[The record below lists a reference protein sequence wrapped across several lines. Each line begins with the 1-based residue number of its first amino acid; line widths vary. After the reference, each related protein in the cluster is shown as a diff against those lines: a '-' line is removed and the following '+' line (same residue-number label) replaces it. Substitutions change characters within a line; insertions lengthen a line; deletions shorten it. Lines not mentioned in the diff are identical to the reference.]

1 VKLFICLVVSS
12 ILTLVPAVISASPMI
27 SSLGQGVT
35 ATLTFTPDP
44 PQVGTAHATLLF
56 DGASASQVASTQI
69 TFTTAMPSMGMS
81 GRGGT
86 ARSLGSGRFAFDVPI
101 GMATIW
107 SLSIRAKGG
116 INGTATY
123 RFVAAGDANAPASGA
138 MNGMANAASDSGPW
152 RTAVFV
158 MLALVVIGAVLAM
171 RRERRTGAFLVLGA
185 AAIVVVIVA
194 VLQSRSASDPGA
206 TNGMDMSA
214 MSDVKGE
221 AASPVGTAIA
231 RRAHGS
237 VADPVVLAPG
247 TLAPYL
253 VQDIVARAPGVLRD
267 FKLYAGDRVGAGETI
282 ARLDEPELA
291 ARAGASAADAQAQAA
306 AAEAA
311 SIEAMH
317 HAPNAVRIAQ
327 NELAAKTEQ
336 QRYWETEL
344 HRERTLLDAGAVS
357 QQEYDDERA
366 QATSASAALS
376 SARTKVSDAV
386 AGVAMARAQAEN
398 QRQQAAQAAGS
409 AQADAI
415 MAGYTAVI
423 APSDGVVLKRLVDPG
438 TYVQAGTAVARIAVI
453 DRLRVQA
460 NVAQEDLAAI
470 RVGTPVETRVN
481 GRAGLRGRV
490 TSVSPVVDPATRT
503 ASVEAVVENPG
514 RTVVPGGYVQ
524 VVLHAHVTHPKD
536 AIVVPS
542 AAIVEA
548 GGSAVWTTS
557 DGVVHRVPVAVIS
570 DDGTT
575 ALVRAAELRDGS
587 HVVTVGATSLEEGQR
602 VTESSAGRT
611 P

>member
-1 VKLFICLVVSS
+1 
-12 ILTLVPAVISASPMI
+12 
-27 SSLGQGVT
+27 
-35 ATLTFTPDP
+35 
-44 PQVGTAHATLLF
+44 
-56 DGASASQVASTQI
+56 
-69 TFTTAMPSMGMS
+69 
-81 GRGGT
+81 
-86 ARSLGSGRFAFDVPI
+86 
-101 GMATIW
+101 MATTW
-107 SLSIRAKGG
+107 SLSIRASGG
-116 INGTATY
+116 VNGAATY
-123 RFVAAGDANAPASGA
+123 RFVAAGDANSSASGA
-138 MNGMANAASDSGPW
+138 MNSMANAASDSGPW
-152 RTAVFV
+152 RTAVFIL
-158 MLALVVIGAVLAM
+158 LAFVVIAVVLAM
-171 RRERRTGAFLVLGA
+171 RRERRTGALLVLGA
-185 AAIVVVIVA
+185 AAVVVVVVA
-194 VLQSRSASDPGA
+194 VLQSRAASDPGY
-206 TNGMDMSA
+206 TSGMDMSA

-231 RRAHGS
+231 RRAYGS
-237 VADPVVLAPG
+237 AADPIVLAPG

-267 FKLYAGDRVGAGETI
+267 FTLYAGDRVGAGETV

-317 HAPNAVRIAQ
+317 HAPNAVRIARD
-327 NELAAKTEQ
+327 ELAAKTEQ

-344 HRERTLLDAGAVS
+344 RRERTLLNAGAVS
-357 QQEYDDERA
+357 QQEYEDESA
-366 QATSASAALS
+366 QAAAASAALS

-398 QRQQAAQAAGS
+398 QRQQAAQATGS

-438 TYVQAGTAVARIAVI
+438 TYVQAGTAVARVAVI

-470 RVGTPVETRVN
+470 RVGTPVETRAD
-481 GRAGLRGRV
+481 GRTGLRGRV
-490 TSVSPVVDPATRT
+490 TSVSPVVDPTTRT
-503 ASVEAVVENPG
+503 AIVEAVVENPG

-524 VVLHAHVTHPKD
+524 VALHAHITAPKD

-542 AAIVEA
+542 AAIVET
-548 GGSAVWTTS
+548 GGAAVWTIS
-557 DGVVHRVPVAVIS
+557 DGVVHRIPVSVIS
-570 DDGTT
+570 DDGTST
-575 ALVRAAELRDGS
+575 LVRAGALHDGS
-587 HVVTVGATSLEEGQR
+587 HVVSIGATSLEEGQR